1 MTLSMGEWHKLR
13 TQGGGT
19 SQGPKGPA
27 GTTWADTLVV
37 GAQLAAVGQEKVSIA
52 QAFGAG
58 LGVPPAPGPLRMW
71 LHNREPIQS
80 LHILIFKL
88 LRVRRHQNCRAR
100 GPGNRCVPYHSDL
113 KGHGESKGT
122 HDTWRSKEQ
131 SLPTFYEF
139 A

>member
-1 MTLSMGEWHKLR
+1 MAEWHKLW
-13 TQGGGT
+13 TQGRGT

-37 GAQLAAVGQEKVSIA
+37 GAQPAAVSQEKVSIA

-71 LHNREPIQS
+71 LHNREAIQS

-100 GPGNRCVPYHSDL
+100 GLGDRRAPYPSDL

-131 SLPTFYEF
+131 KLPTFYEF